1 MSTLTSSVSRLE
13 SMMVIPSRREDPEA
27 AVVAVVVVVD
37 ATIEAPERPVVVP
50 VVDVAESS
58 DSKATMTS
66 QLSDRVGPA
75 YAAPAKKV
83 NVKCLSQ
90 YTIHAFRCE

>member
-1 MSTLTSSVSRLE
+1 
-13 SMMVIPSRREDPEA
+13 MVIPSRREDPEVA
-27 AVVAVVVVVD
+27 AVDVVVVVD
-37 ATIEAPERPVVVP
+37 ATIEAQERPVKVVP
-50 VVDVAESS
+50 VVDVVASL

-66 QLSDRVGPA
+66 PLSDLVGPA